1 MLRARTC
8 TVQWTYILRTVHRRR
23 LAIHGVHHTR
33 ESYKGQGGPEGTKG
47 EREHRAYPP
56 PRRLSVKYPT
66 CVVWLWR
73 PSLLGRVLEAGSTHR
88 ASMYVDHTGEKSK
101 AQFSW
106 TSSHMDVTHG

>member
-33 ESYKGQGGPEGTKG
+33 ESCKGQGGPEGTKG

-56 PRRLSVKYPT
+56 PPTTFCKVPDLCSLAVASV
-66 CVVWLWR
+66 LI
-73 PSLLGRVLEAGSTHR
+73 
-88 ASMYVDHTGEKSK
+88 GESPGGWVNTPRK
-101 AQFSW
+101 
-106 TSSHMDVTHG
+106 HVC